1 VAANQWGSFA
11 DGKAAYGRS
20 MIVDPWG
27 TVLAQAPDGDGVIT
41 AELDQARVED
51 VRRRIPALAHRQPA
65 AYQWPAGV

>member
-51 VRRRIPALAHRQPA
+51 VRRRIPALANRQPA